1 MYVQI
6 GAVSTS
12 LLKKNVLIYF
22 YFISSGLKTHFTE
35 LKKQECLSVFPTSN
49 ESYPSYQAG

>member
-12 LLKKNVLIYF
+12 LLKNVLIYF
-22 YFISSGLKTHFTE
+22 YFISSGLKHT
-35 LKKQECLSVFPTSN
+35 L
-49 ESYPSYQAG
+49 PS